1 MIAQITQTEEPY
13 PAVRVAAL
21 RALIKCTQAV
31 KFIPTSDANIFPEY
45 ILPRLARLCHDKN
58 GLVRAEFA
66 ANLAEVS
73 WNIIF
78 QKTQLTANRMGR
90 MKNFYCL

>member
-1 MIAQITQTEEPY
+1 M
-13 PAVRVAAL
+13 AAL

-58 GLVRAEFA
+58 DLVRAEFA

-73 WNIIF
+73 WNIF
-78 QKTQLTANRMGR
+78 QKNQLTARMGR
-90 MKNFYCL
+90 MKKGIFWTSFSWAFIRWDWF